1 MHSKIDMEL
10 LTGFLVGLLGSFHC
24 IGMCGP
30 IAVALPKTNPLIL
43 SRLLYNFGRVITY
56 SMLGLLFGLLGS
68 RLEMFGLQR
77 IISISLGVLILL
89 SVITPAAYRIK
100 VSNFLGLYKLVGIL
114 KMYFGKVFKSH
125 TKSSMLV
132 IGLLNGLLPC
142 GFVYIGITGAI
153 ALGDPV
159 KGMLFMMMF
168 GLGTLP
174 MMFGMSLIGS
184 VINMN
189 LRQKFTRLLPAF
201 SLILAAVFILR
212 GLNLGIPYLSPK
224 LEHKP
229 ATEQVICH

>member
-1 MHSKIDMEL
+1 MEL

-30 IAVALPKTNPLIL
+30 IAIALPKTNNPVS
-43 SRLLYNFGRVITY
+43 SRLIYNFGRIITY

-77 IISISLGVLILL
+77 IISISLGILIILT
-89 SVITPAAYRIK
+89 VITPVSYRIR
-100 VSNFLGLYKLVGIL
+100 VSNSLGLYKPIGIL
-114 KMYFGKVFKSH
+114 KMYFGRMLKTH
-125 TKSSMLV
+125 TISSMLV

-153 ALGDPV
+153 AVGSTFD
-159 KGMLFMMMF
+159 GMLFMAMF

-174 MMFGMSLIGS
+174 VMLGTSLIGS
-184 VINMN
+184 AININ
-189 LRQKFTRLLPAF
+189 LRQKLTRLLPAL
-201 SLILAAVFILR
+201 SIVLAIIFILR

-229 ATEQVICH
+229 DTEVICH

>member
-1 MHSKIDMEL
+1 MEL

-30 IAVALPKTNPLIL
+30 IAIALPKTNNPVT
-43 SRLLYNFGRVITY
+43 SRLIYNFGRIITY

-77 IISISLGVLILL
+77 IISISLGILIILT
-89 SVITPAAYRIK
+89 VITPVSYRIR
-100 VSNFLGLYKLVGIL
+100 VSNSLGLYKPIGIL
-114 KMYFGKVFKSH
+114 KMYFGRMLKTH
-125 TKSSMLV
+125 TISSMLV

-153 ALGDPV
+153 AVGSTLN
-159 KGMLFMMMF
+159 GMLFMAMF

-174 MMFGMSLIGS
+174 VMLGTSLIGS
-184 VINMN
+184 AISIN
-189 LRQKFTRLLPAF
+189 LRQKLTRLLPAL
-201 SLILAAVFILR
+201 SIVLAIIFILR

-229 ATEQVICH
+229 DTEVICH

>member
-1 MHSKIDMEL
+1 MEL

-30 IAVALPKTNPLIL
+30 IAIALPKTNNPVT
-43 SRLLYNFGRVITY
+43 SRLIYNFGRIITY

-77 IISISLGVLILL
+77 IISISLGILIILT
-89 SVITPAAYRIK
+89 VITPVSYRIR
-100 VSNFLGLYKLVGIL
+100 VSNSLGLYKPIGIL
-114 KMYFGKVFKSH
+114 KMYFGRMLKTH
-125 TKSSMLV
+125 TISSMLV

-153 ALGDPV
+153 AVGSTFD
-159 KGMLFMMMF
+159 GMLFMAMF

-174 MMFGMSLIGS
+174 VMLGTSLIGS
-184 VINMN
+184 AININ
-189 LRQKFTRLLPAF
+189 LRQKLTRLLPAL
-201 SLILAAVFILR
+201 SIVLAIIFILR

-229 ATEQVICH
+229 DTEVICH

>member
-1 MHSKIDMEL
+1 MEL

-30 IAVALPKTNPLIL
+30 IAIALPKTNNPVT
-43 SRLLYNFGRVITY
+43 SRLIYNFGRIITY

-77 IISISLGVLILL
+77 IISISLGILIILT
-89 SVITPAAYRIK
+89 VITPVSYRIR
-100 VSNFLGLYKLVGIL
+100 VSNSLGLYKPIGIL
-114 KMYFGKVFKSH
+114 KMYFGRMLKTH
-125 TKSSMLV
+125 TISSMLV

-153 ALGDPV
+153 AVGSTLN
-159 KGMLFMMMF
+159 GMLFMAMF

-174 MMFGMSLIGS
+174 VMLGTSLIGS
-184 VINMN
+184 AININ
-189 LRQKFTRLLPAF
+189 LRQKLTRLLPAL
-201 SLILAAVFILR
+201 SIVLAIIFILR

-229 ATEQVICH
+229 DTEVICH

>member
-1 MHSKIDMEL
+1 
-10 LTGFLVGLLGSFHC
+10 GSFHC

-30 IAVALPKTNPLIL
+30 IAVALPKSNNLIL
-43 SRLLYNFGRVITY
+43 SRLLYNLGRVITY
-56 SMLGLLFGLLGS
+56 SMLGLLFGLVGS

-77 IISISLGVLILL
+77 IISISLGIIILL

-100 VSNFLGLYKLVGIL
+100 LSSALGLYRFVGLL
-114 KMYFGKVFKSH
+114 KVYFGKMFKSH
-125 TKSSMLV
+125 SKSSMLV
-132 IGLLNGLLPC
+132 IGVLNGLLPC

-153 ALGDPV
+153 ALGDPLN
-159 KGMLFMMMF
+159 GMLFMMMF
-168 GLGTLP
+168 GLGTMP
-174 MMFGMSLIGS
+174 MMFGVSMIGS
-184 VINMN
+184 VINLN
-189 LRQKFTRLLPAF
+189 IRRRLTRLLPAF

>member
-1 MHSKIDMEL
+1 MEL

-30 IAVALPKTNPLIL
+30 IAVALPKSNPLVL
-43 SRLLYNFGRVITY
+43 SRLLYNLGRVITY
-56 SMLGLLFGLLGS
+56 SLLGLVFGLLGS

-77 IISISLGVLILL
+77 IISITLGVLILL
-89 SVITPAAYRIK
+89 TVITPTSYRLKI
-100 VSNFLGLYKLVGIL
+100 SNALGLYKFVGIL

-125 TKSSMLV
+125 SKSSMLV

-142 GFVYIGITGAI
+142 GFVYIGITGSI

-159 KGMLFMMMF
+159 NGMLFMMMF

-174 MMFGMSLIGS
+174 MMFGVSLIGS